1 MVDLDDDGSEPAG
14 LRAARALDLAWGRDA
29 PGPDGGTTPASWR
42 TPRRTVRLVD
52 TTIRDGQG
60 SLWATAMRTR
70 HMVAVLPDLDAA
82 GFDAIEF
89 LAPGSRFRKL
99 ARELKEHPWEWVAR
113 GARLARSTALRWHG
127 TIDTEVMSGRVPPEV
142 GELIITML
150 GRLGIRETRFGNNW
164 NQFDGL
170 AAELARYERL
180 GMRAVVSLMYSV
192 SPRHTDDYYVAKA
205 QAVAAARPYRICFKD
220 VSGLLTPER
229 AQRLFP
235 RLLAAAPD
243 LVWEFHGHSNSGL
256 GPLNA
261 LEAVR
266 AGMEVVHT
274 AVPPLAD
281 GASQPDVMTFVENL
295 RLLGHDVAVDL
306 APLERAQRTLERIAA
321 LDGFPTGRP
330 AAYRVDHYL
339 HQIPGGMISNL
350 RYQLQQ
356 AGLGDRLPEVLE
368 EVVRVR
374 EDLGHPIM
382 VTPLSQFVGAQALV
396 NIIAGARYAVI
407 ADSTIEYALGRH
419 GGDEAVSLMDPDV
432 RDRVLASPRAEEV
445 ARRLA
450 DPLPGLQELR
460 ERYGRATPD
469 EDLIMLAIM
478 GDDALDEVGPFH
490 AVDLERPPAPDVL
503 ATVRHALDRA
513 LEHDVRIAAPG
524 MRLAVTMPPDRRA
537 GGGPS

>member
-1 MVDLDDDGSEPAG
+1 
-14 LRAARALDLAWGRDA
+14 
-29 PGPDGGTTPASWR
+29 
-42 TPRRTVRLVD
+42 
-52 TTIRDGQG
+52 
-60 SLWATAMRTR
+60 
-70 HMVAVLPDLDAA
+70 MVAVLPDLDAA

-99 ARELKEHPWEWVAR
+99 ARELKEHPWEWVTR
-113 GARLARSTALRWHG
+113 GARLARATPLRWHG

-150 GRLGIRETRFGNNW
+150 GELGIRETRFGNNW

-170 AAELARYERL
+170 ATELARYERL

-192 SPRHTDDYYVAKA
+192 SPRHTDEYYVAKA
-205 QAVAAARPYRICFKD
+205 REVARARPYRICFKD

-229 AQRLFP
+229 ARRLFP
-235 RLLAAAPD
+235 MLLAATPE

-266 AGMEVVHT
+266 AGIEVIHT

-281 GASQPDVMTFVENL
+281 GASQPDVMNL
-295 RLLGHDVAVDL
+295 VANVRALGHDVTVDL
-306 APLERAQRTLERIAA
+306 AALERASDTLADIAA
-321 LDGFPTGRP
+321 LDGFPSGAP
-330 AAYRVDHYL
+330 APYRVDHYL

-350 RYQLQQ
+350 LHQLKQ
-356 AGLGDRLPEVLE
+356 AGIAHRLPEVLE

-382 VTPLSQFVGAQALV
+382 VTPLSQFVGAQALMNV
-396 NIIAGARYAVI
+396 MSDERYSVV

-419 GGDEAVSLMDPDV
+419 GGQEAIALMDPDV
-432 RDRVLASPRAEEV
+432 RDRVLSGQRAEEV
-445 ARRLA
+445 RRRLA
-450 DPLPGLQELR
+450 DPLPGLATLR
-460 ERYGRATPD
+460 ERFGRTTPD

-478 GDDALDEVGPFH
+478 GDDALDEVGSF
-490 AVDLERPPAPDVL
+490 ASIDLDRPPAPDVL
-503 ATVRHALDRA
+503 ATVRRALDGGPA
-513 LEHDVRIAAPG
+513 TSSVRNSG
-524 MRLAVTMPPDRRA
+524 MRLSLGVRQ
-537 GGGPS
+537 GEGGPR